1 MFAAFAEARRSQ
13 GLGSS
18 GLDKMIVVGIGYPG
32 DQIYDP
38 RRMSDFTAPIETPVL
53 KALYASAGGRD
64 RFETFLLEKLKPAV
78 GKSNPTTPNAQTL
91 YAIPLGGRFALPL
104 LKPRPGAFRTT
115 PPPSPP

>member
-1 MFAAFAEARRSQ
+1 MFAAFAEARRIQ

-64 RFETFLLEKLKPAV
+64 RFETFLLEKLNTAV
-78 GKSNPTTPNAQTL
+78 EQRYPINSSRQTP
-91 YAIPLGGRFALPL
+91 YGHSPGRPFD
-104 LKPRPGAFRTT
+104 RPDKRREG
-115 PPPSPP
+115 